1 MNWDKFGK
9 STTGMMLLFLLRV
22 QDNIILRKWYGETQG
37 PCFDYLEDGDLNIPS
52 ETTCSRFYLW
62 TEVCLRAPPFILQLK
77 LLHPCVTFGKIN
89 HRNMLQQ
96 VLCRLWFIYYLYPS
110 RSFGKYWFKSCIFNF
125 VQENQWN
132 EKF

>member
-37 PCFDYLEDGDLNIPS
+37 PCFDYLEDGDLHIPS

-77 LLHPCVTFGKIN
+77 LITGICCSKFYAGSDSYITYTPLGLLASTDSN
-89 HRNMLQQ
+89 HVYSILSKKTNETKSFSKAD
-96 VLCRLWFIYYLYPS
+96 RLI
-110 RSFGKYWFKSCIFNF
+110 
-125 VQENQWN
+125 
-132 EKF
+132 